1 MQILGWLFCPLTT
14 TLTKNSVSNFAITY
28 QNIYYKILPHCPFL
42 SLKDVIDP
50 FQFPSTPGVEGV
62 EKGCTGNN
70 WVNSD
75 KNLWKARCCFPR
87 FLTSFSDI
95 FKSTFGQLFFFEA
108 MCCLVNM
115 IAKRKL
121 SLFFK
126 IVVRGNLFGFFVV
139 NRSDYKGKSDF
150 VSNNDVEVRSVLSK
164 NFRKK

>member
-1 MQILGWLFCPLTT
+1 MQIEKYADSPRRNVFDPFVPKG
-14 TLTKNSVSNFAITY
+14 
-28 QNIYYKILPHCPFL
+28 PFL
-42 SLKDVIDP
+42 YPLKISEDLMVFWC
-50 FQFPSTPGVEGV
+50 FQGV
-62 EKGCTGNN
+62 EKRCTGNK

-108 MCCLVNM
+108 MCLVNM